1 MNLILSTAFV
11 FRLEV
16 ADLEKSRM
24 TGMLS
29 SCKVKLSAALDEIE
43 ELHLEVDRL
52 LSIERN
58 LERIQA
64 SNVRK
69 DATSKANKEAM
80 EKTLKA
86 SDELRKHFD
95 VFRVEADKEKK
106 SLQRRNELV
115 NARLKQKDELL
126 STALEKITCLERQQ
140 MDCMAER
147 ENFIKEQKLS
157 SAVYLPPKTNTS
169 LVKVVKTVK
178 DFKPIV
184 LLDASHVPVELRSSL
199 ADLNDVLTALGD
211 GGSFVEAP
219 TVPTDQSL
227 GPF

>member
-147 ENFIKEQKLS
+147 ENFIKEQKQS
-157 SAVYLPPKTNTS
+157 SAVYVPQKTNTS

-178 DFKPIV
+178 
-184 LLDASHVPVELRSSL
+184 LDASHVPVELRSSL

>member
-52 LSIERN
+52 QSIERN

-69 DATSKANKEAM
+69 DFTSKANKDAM

-147 ENFIKEQKLS
+147 ENFIKEQKQS
-157 SAVYLPPKTNTS
+157 SAVYVPQKTNTS

-178 DFKPIV
+178 
-184 LLDASHVPVELRSSL
+184 LDASHVPVELRSSL

>member
-52 LSIERN
+52 QSIERN

-147 ENFIKEQKLS
+147 ENFIKEQKQS
-157 SAVYLPPKTNTS
+157 SAVYVPQKTNTS

-178 DFKPIV
+178 
-184 LLDASHVPVELRSSL
+184 LDASHVPVELRSSL